1 MAMADT
7 LEKSAAAPP
16 PESGGD
22 DSTGRLEGASMGR
35 IVAVLA
41 TIVLFSE
48 VVPLQYAMIST
59 ATPQIAKSFPSVG
72 ENIAWLTII
81 ISLVGGAISPLVGKA
96 ADIWGKKKMMLG
108 CSVSFLLG
116 SLLCAVTD
124 SWGLFLLGRGL
135 QAVAFAMTAIVF
147 SLIRDL
153 MPRKLVP
160 VAIGVSATGLGM
172 SAALAPILGGVLTDH
187 YSWRSLFWFL
197 FIFML
202 VLIPALVFL
211 VPETKLRVKQK
222 LDLVGSL
229 LLGGSV
235 AMLLVYISNGQ
246 AWGWLEPTCIGYA
259 VAGVALM
266 VGFAF
271 WEKTVDQP
279 IMDLRI
285 LTHPRVLIVIA
296 IAFLAN
302 IIIGV
307 QNYATAYI
315 AQTPKGD
322 DLRPMLEGSAAQGA
336 AQAQNLPNEAIPQ
349 VLEQMKQFISFND
362 PLDYSL
368 GFSLL
373 AMALHFMVWQ
383 SVLSMLSGPITGGL
397 AKRYGLRILMVAGMG
412 IMTVSML
419 MYVFMHGSWVGL
431 LICGMVYGV
440 AFGMYYAAA
449 PNLMIEAVPQEQ
461 QGVSAGMLVVG
472 QAFGAAVGTAI
483 ASAILSA
490 NKFTMTVSVP
500 GTPKSVSEIPQVY
513 TDHAYTIG
521 FWMLVGVG
529 ALGTIL
535 AFVMKHGR
543 KPATGGLLH

>member
-1 MAMADT
+1 MAET
-7 LEKSAAAPP
+7 LEKSAAAQPP
-16 PESGGD
+16 DSGSGD
-22 DSTGRLEGASMGR
+22 TGRLEGASMGR
-35 IVAVLA
+35 IIAVLA

-59 ATPQIAKSFPSVG
+59 ATPNIAKSFPSVG
-72 ENIAWLTII
+72 ENIAWMTII
-81 ISLVGGAISPLVGKA
+81 ISLVGGAISPLFGKM
-96 ADIWGKKKMMLG
+96 ADLWGKKKMLLG
-108 CSVSFLLG
+108 CSVSFLVG
-116 SLLCAVTD
+116 SLICALTD
-124 SWGLFLLGRGL
+124 SWAFFLVGRGL

-153 MPRKLVP
+153 MPRKFVP

-202 VLIPALVFL
+202 VLIPALIVL
-211 VPETKLRVKQK
+211 VPESKLRVKQK
-222 LDLVGSL
+222 LDAVGSL
-229 LLGGSV
+229 LLGGAV
-235 AMLLVYISNGQ
+235 ALLLVYISNGES
-246 AWGWLEPTCIGYA
+246 WGWFKATCIAYA
-259 VAGVALM
+259 IGGVLM
-266 VGFAF
+266 LVGFAF
-271 WEKTVDQP
+271 WEKTVDEP
-279 IMDLRI
+279 FMDLKI
-285 LTHPRVLIVIA
+285 LTHPRVLVVIA

-302 IIIGV
+302 IIVGV
-307 QNYATAYI
+307 QTYATTYI
-315 AQTPKGD
+315 AQTPKGE
-322 DLRPMLEGSAAQGA
+322 DLKPMLEGSVGQGA
-336 AQAQNLPNEAIPQ
+336 AQAQGLPNEAVPQ
-349 VLEQMKQFISFND
+349 ILAQMKQFISFND
-362 PLDYSL
+362 PLEYSL

-373 AMALHFMVWQ
+373 AMALHFMIWQ
-383 SVLSMLSGPITGGL
+383 SLLSMVAGPITGGM
-397 AKRYGLRILMVAGMG
+397 AKRYGLRILLAAGMG

-431 LICGMVYGV
+431 LIAGMVYGV

-483 ASAILSA
+483 ASAILAA
-490 NKFTMTVSVP
+490 NKFTMTVAVP
-500 GTPKSVSEIPQVY
+500 GMPKKENEIPQVY
-513 TDHAYTIG
+513 TDNAYTTG

-529 ALGTIL
+529 ALATVL
-535 AFVMKHGR
+535 AFFMKHGR